1 MRLVDDIEFVVRL
14 VDVQYTVRLVDD
26 IEFVVRL
33 VDVQYIVRLVADGIL
48 VRLVS

>member
-1 MRLVDDIEFVVRL
+1 VRLVDDIEFVVRL